1 MNTTETP
8 PINSNTALAAPALP
22 LEEKPPQP
30 AMTPEPITHQPSTTI
45 HHPTIARL
53 PKPTRDMLNLMLD
66 DGLPYHV
73 ILDELGETAQGLSAN
88 GLAQWVKAG
97 YADYLKERQTLED
110 VKTESEFAADL
121 LRELGNVD
129 PSVIHRACVAVANLQ
144 LFRAIREFGDEAL
157 RDMLQANPSSY
168 LNLLNTLCNMVQ
180 PTIDLENHRRALE
193 KD

>member
-73 ILDELGETAQGLSAN
+73 ILDELGETAQGLSAG
-88 GLAQWVKAG
+88 GLATWVKG
-97 YADYLKERQTLED
+97 SYQDYLKERQTIEA
-110 VKTESEFAADL
+110 VPPRAQIQQHAQRTFGTHADW
-121 LRELGNVD
+121 
-129 PSVIHRACVAVANLQ
+129 Q
-144 LFRAIREFGDEAL
+144 F
-157 RDMLQANPSSY
+157 
-168 LNLLNTLCNMVQ
+168 
-180 PTIDLENHRRALE
+180 
-193 KD
+193 